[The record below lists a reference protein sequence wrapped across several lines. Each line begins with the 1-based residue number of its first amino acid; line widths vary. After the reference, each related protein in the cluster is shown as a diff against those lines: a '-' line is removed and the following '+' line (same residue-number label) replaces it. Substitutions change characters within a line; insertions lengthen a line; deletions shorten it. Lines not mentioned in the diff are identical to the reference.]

1 MQSSQMQDGG
11 PEPRMPPSD
20 PTGVCS
26 SLMASHG
33 GVDPRRTSGS
43 GDPEGPSARERSFA
57 RGALIIVGAGVLVAQ
72 LALIEADRPPGWDE
86 SIYLS
91 QVTPEMD
98 AMLLR
103 AFRAR
108 GITYLVA
115 PITLLGGSVEHVRLF
130 LMVLSSVAL
139 AATFSVTIPLVGVA
153 APIAA
158 VFLASS
164 WLYLFNGSIVLPNLW
179 AAILGL
185 SAAVLTARRV
195 EGGGTRSTV
204 LAAISLGVMAL
215 LRPTEA
221 TVVFAAIALSLLLW
235 RKASR
240 GLIVPLSVAL
250 ILGVLPWLVEMSV
263 RFGGTLR
270 ALEVAHTEHHL
281 SVADAGA
288 NLVAYLAA
296 TDGGASMDVPISG
309 ALWWAALIVLSV
321 VAIRRSSRSRRT
333 VVILCCT
340 GAVILAVE
348 YVAFVTAV
356 APRFLL
362 PAYAFAVI
370 PAAVGLVS
378 LLRSGTSARYGGALI
393 ALLTIPWMVWQI
405 RVADRVADRQHGS
418 VLMFWEVGL
427 GLREM
432 ADGQPCAFMSPHG
445 WPAIEFAAGCRGS
458 MLPRP
463 RGPSDHELRRLSTS
477 EVQGFVILRLPPRP
491 RSVLS
496 SIEPTS
502 FRGPKMTWYIYEI
515 PVLRERAVERL
526 GLAAIDVGETK
537 LPSTHVD
544 EA

>member
-1 MQSSQMQDGG
+1 
-11 PEPRMPPSD
+11 
-20 PTGVCS
+20 
-26 SLMASHG
+26 MASHG

-43 GDPEGPSARERSFA
+43 GDPEGPSPRERSLA
-57 RGALIIVGAGVLVAQ
+57 RGALIIVGAGVLIAQ
-72 LALIEADRPPGWDE
+72 FALISADRPPGWDE

-91 QVTPEMD
+91 QVTPGMD

-115 PITLLGGSVEHVRLF
+115 PITLPGGSVEHVRLF

-139 AATFSVTIPLVGVA
+139 AATFYVTIPLVGAA

-185 SAAVLTARRV
+185 AAAVLTARRV
-195 EGGGTRSTV
+195 EGGGTRSMV

-215 LRPTEA
+215 FRPTEA
-221 TVVFAAIALSLLLW
+221 TVVFAAIGLSLLLW
-235 RKASR
+235 RRASR
-240 GLIVPLSVAL
+240 RLIVPLGVAL
-250 ILGVLPWLVEMSV
+250 ILGFLPWLVEMSV

-281 SVADAGA
+281 SLADAGM

-296 TDGGASMDVPISG
+296 TDGEAFIDIPIPG
-309 ALWWAALIVLSV
+309 ALWWAAMIVLSV
-321 VAIRRSSRSRRT
+321 VAIRRSNRSLRT
-333 VVILCCT
+333 VVILCCV
-340 GAVILAVE
+340 GALSLAVE

-362 PAYAFAVI
+362 PAYAFAAL

-378 LLRSGTSARYGGALI
+378 LLRGTTNARYGGALI
-393 ALLTIPWMVWQI
+393 ALLMIPWMVWQV

-418 VLMFWEVGL
+418 LLMFREVGL
-427 GLREM
+427 ELRKM
-432 ADGQPCAFMSPHG
+432 AGGQPCAFMSPHG

-458 MLPRP
+458 ILPRP

-496 SIEPTS
+496 SIEPAS
-502 FRGPKMTWYIYEI
+502 VRGPKMTWYIYEI
-515 PVLRERAVERL
+515 PMLPEGALERL
-526 GLAAIDVGETK
+526 RVATVDVGGDDAP
-537 LPSTHVD
+537 LHPRR
-544 EA
+544 

>member
-1 MQSSQMQDGG
+1 
-11 PEPRMPPSD
+11 
-20 PTGVCS
+20 
-26 SLMASHG
+26 
-33 GVDPRRTSGS
+33 
-43 GDPEGPSARERSFA
+43 
-57 RGALIIVGAGVLVAQ
+57 
-72 LALIEADRPPGWDE
+72 
-86 SIYLS
+86 
-91 QVTPEMD
+91 
-98 AMLLR
+98 MLLR

-185 SAAVLTARRV
+185 AAAALTARRV
-195 EGGGTRSTV
+195 EGGGTRSMV

-215 LRPTEA
+215 FRPTEA
-221 TVVFAAIALSLLLW
+221 TVVFAAIGLSLILW
-235 RKASR
+235 RRASR
-240 GLIVPLSVAL
+240 GLIVPLGVAL

-281 SVADAGA
+281 SLADARA
-288 NLVAYLAA
+288 NLIAYLAA
-296 TDGGASMDVPISG
+296 TDGGASIDVPISG

-321 VAIRRSSRSRRT
+321 AAIRRSNRSRRT
-333 VVILCCT
+333 VVLLCCT

-362 PAYAFAVI
+362 PAYGFAAI

-378 LLRSGTSARYGGALI
+378 LLRSGTAARYGGALI
-393 ALLTIPWMVWQI
+393 VLLMIPWMVWQI
-405 RVADRVADRQHGS
+405 RVVDRVADRQHGS
-418 VLMFWEVGL
+418 VLKFWEVGL
-427 GLREM
+427 ELREM

-491 RSVLS
+491 RSMLS

-515 PVLRERAVERL
+515 PVLREGAVERL
-526 GLAAIDVGETK
+526 GLAVIDVGETK

>member
-1 MQSSQMQDGG
+1 
-11 PEPRMPPSD
+11 
-20 PTGVCS
+20 
-26 SLMASHG
+26 MASHG

-43 GDPEGPSARERSFA
+43 GNLEGPSARERSLA
-57 RGALIIVGAGVLVAQ
+57 RGALIVVGAGVLIAQ
-72 LALIEADRPPGWDE
+72 LALISADRPPAWDE

-91 QVTPEMD
+91 QVTPGMD

-130 LMVLSSVAL
+130 LMVLSSIVL
-139 AATFSVTIPLVGVA
+139 AATFSVTIPLVGFA

-164 WLYLFNGSIVLPNLW
+164 WLYLLNASLVLPNLW

-185 SAAVLTARRV
+185 AVAVLTARKV
-195 EGGGTRSTV
+195 EGGGTGFMV
-204 LAAISLGVMAL
+204 LAVISLGVMAL
-215 LRPTEA
+215 FRPTEA
-221 TVVFAAIALSLLLW
+221 TVVFGAIALSLLLW
-235 RKASR
+235 RRASR
-240 GLIVPLSVAL
+240 RLIVPLGVAL
-250 ILGVLPWLVEMSV
+250 TVGVLPWVVEMSM

-270 ALEVAHTEHHL
+270 ALDVAHTEHHL
-281 SVADAGA
+281 SLADAGT

-296 TDGGASMDVPISG
+296 ADGRASIDIPILG

-321 VAIRRSSRSRRT
+321 VAIMRSNRSRRT
-333 VVILCCT
+333 VVMLCCV
-340 GAVILAVE
+340 GAVLLAGG

-356 APRFLL
+356 SPRFLL
-362 PAYAFAVI
+362 PAYAMAAI

-378 LLRSGTSARYGGALI
+378 LLRGGTSARYGGALI
-393 ALLTIPWMVWQI
+393 VVLMIPWMVWQT

-418 VLMFWEVGL
+418 VLMFREVGL
-427 GLREM
+427 ELREM
-432 ADGQPCAFMSPHG
+432 AAGQPCAFMSPHG

-458 MLPRP
+458 MLRRP
-463 RGPSDHELRRLSTS
+463 RGPSDHELRRVSTG
-477 EVQGFVILRLPPRP
+477 EVQGFVILRSPPRP

-496 SIEPTS
+496 SIEPAS
-502 FRGPKMTWYIYEI
+502 VRGPKMTWYIYEI
-515 PVLRERAVERL
+515 PMRREGALERFRV
-526 GLAAIDVGETK
+526 ATIDVGETK